1 MTFVKIKDRP
11 DLIKDTVTGAIL
23 TVDRKNADEYHR
35 QKSFINNTKKMQQEM
50 NEVREKLSEI
60 DNVKQELQ
68 DIKNL
73 LKELVSK

>member
-1 MTFVKIKDRP
+1 MAFVKIKDRP

-23 TVDRKNADEYHR
+23 TVDRKNADEYNR
-35 QKSFINNTKKMQQEM
+35 QKNLINSNRKMQQEIE
-50 NEVREKLSEI
+50 EVREKLSEI

-73 LKELVSK
+73 LKELASK